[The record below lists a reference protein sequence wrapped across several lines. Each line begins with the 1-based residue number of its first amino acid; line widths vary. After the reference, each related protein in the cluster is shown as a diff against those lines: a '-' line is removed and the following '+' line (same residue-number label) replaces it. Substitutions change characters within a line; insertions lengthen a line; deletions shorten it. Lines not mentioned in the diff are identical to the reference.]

1 MPQRDMYHDAVKQAL
16 INDGWTVTR
25 DPYVITLGERR
36 GFIDLAAERTL
47 AAQRAEHRIAVE
59 IKSFIGPSPMSDLGE
74 AVGQYLLYKSW
85 LARTDLERT
94 LYLAI
99 DTVVAVDVFGDP
111 SACWWLMCKRQRI
124 SAWRD

>member
-1 MPQRDMYHDAVKQAL
+1 MDGRSLTTRTSSPSESVEGSSILRLSGRWPRSAL
-16 INDGWTVTR
+16 STVFAIE
-25 DPYVITLGERR
+25 V
-36 GFIDLAAERTL
+36 
-47 AAQRAEHRIAVE
+47 
-59 IKSFIGPSPMSDLGE
+59 KSFIGPSPMSDLGE

-94 LYLAI
+94 LYLAT

-111 SACWWLMCKRQRI
+111 SAQVLVEDYRIRLLVVDVQQQRI